1 MLKRRCAMVLT
12 AAVTMIF
19 LSFSQLFP
27 TCCLSLSAYHMKMLS
42 AILLPTPLTGHHCHP
57 LYHLVSS
64 LNFLLFQL
72 IFWLFM
78 IGVAPV
84 LILWDSAVKLPLFR
98 LLTIYF
104 SPLLPKHKDVVI
116 LPFVPWQMNF
126 SKILWE
132 GTTF

>member
-1 MLKRRCAMVLT
+1 MRYGVDSCCDNDLPIIFPVIPYMLFVI
-12 AAVTMIF
+12 V
-19 LSFSQLFP
+19 
-27 TCCLSLSAYHMKMLS
+27 CLSLENVICHFITHSPHRSSLS
-42 AILLPTPLTGHHCHP
+42 PFVFTPLH
-57 LYHLVSS
+57 HLVSS

-104 SPLLPKHKDVVI
+104 SPLLPKHKDVVT